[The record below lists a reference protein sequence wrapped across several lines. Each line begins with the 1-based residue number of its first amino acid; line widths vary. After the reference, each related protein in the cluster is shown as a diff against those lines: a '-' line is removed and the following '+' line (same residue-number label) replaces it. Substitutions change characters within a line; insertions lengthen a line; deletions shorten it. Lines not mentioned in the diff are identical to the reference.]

1 MQKKGQVYILAVIIL
16 AFIIYTL
23 FTDTNIVKPT
33 IVEDDF
39 TALATNYGV
48 ESAKL
53 VNYLLS
59 KNINNAG
66 DIRNNFTLFTT
77 TFTSYSKTKNPAFG
91 LLYLFHYQD
100 RLYIGNYLEEEATI
114 TVDDEEKIIT
124 GCLRTI
130 PAGFKLAGATI
141 HVGIEDVDLYTQNT
155 PCVQSI
161 AVLDVDFTYPV
172 DISIA
177 DAEGTNS
184 LYTTSITK
192 GKPDVVIISREKKDN
207 TRRVYTKG
215 KFMNTINL
223 EEEP

>member
-23 FTDTNIVKPT
+23 FTDTNVVKPT
-33 IVEDDF
+33 IIENDF
-39 TALATNYGV
+39 DELAANYGV

-77 TFTSYSKTKNPAFG
+77 TFTSYSKTKNPSFG
-91 LLYLFHYQD
+91 LLYLFHYKD
-100 RLYIGNYLEEEATI
+100 KLYIGNYLEEATTI
-114 TVDDEEKIIT
+114 VAEGQEKDIQ

-141 HVGIEDVDLYTQNT
+141 HVGIDDVDIYTQNT
-155 PCVQSI
+155 PCVQT
-161 AVLDVDFTYPV
+161 LDVQGADFTYNV
-172 DISIA
+172 AITVYDE
-177 DAEGTNS
+177 EGTGS
-184 LYTTSITK
+184 LYTTTITK
-192 GKPDVVIISREKKDN
+192 GKPDVVIISRSTNDN

-215 KFMNTINL
+215 RFMNTINL
-223 EEEP
+223 EEEE